1 MENTTLKMDGNLSNL
16 KRKNNI
22 DGLNHQHLN
31 VVTPDRKHI
40 QVIMRI
46 GIEMKKPTIRRL
58 SLWDELNSVAVVK
71 ETVYGLLA
79 GLKNDHSY

>member
-1 MENTTLKMDGNLSNL
+1 MYRFNGYARLIIDGNLM
-16 KRKNNI
+16 
-22 DGLNHQHLN
+22 DGLNHQHPN
-31 VVTPDRKHI
+31 IVAHNRNHI
-40 QVIMRI
+40 QVIVRI
-46 GIEMKKPTIRRL
+46 GTEMKKPTIRRL